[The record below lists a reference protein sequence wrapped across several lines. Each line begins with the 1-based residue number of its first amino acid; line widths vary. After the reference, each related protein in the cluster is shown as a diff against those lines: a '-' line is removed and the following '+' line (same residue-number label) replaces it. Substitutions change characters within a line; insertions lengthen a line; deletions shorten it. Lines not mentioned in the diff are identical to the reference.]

1 MQDEER
7 ERAAREEEAERI
19 EREHRAK
26 ERDIRISL
34 MLAGQDPDKLPC
46 SESQFDELR
55 ELPEAANG

>member
-34 MLAGQDPDKLPC
+34 MLAGQDASKLPRTD
-46 SESQFDELR
+46 SQIGDLQDR
-55 ELPEAANG
+55 EVANG